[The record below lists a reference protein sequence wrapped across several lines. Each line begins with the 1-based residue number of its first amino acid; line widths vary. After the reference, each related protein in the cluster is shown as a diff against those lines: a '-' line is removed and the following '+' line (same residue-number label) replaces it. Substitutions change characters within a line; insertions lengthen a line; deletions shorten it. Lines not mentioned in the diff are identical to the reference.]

1 MSTKRKLTTCE
12 QRAKVY
18 CENLR
23 QFQGGQIHI
32 EWKKSR
38 TWGNNPVI
46 ENHYG
51 EKCCNVSG
59 CGYCKESTAL
69 ADVLQF
75 LGETDE
81 ERNAIARTGGAGV
94 SSVEHELNKIG
105 WSLKSIARPKTAD
118 VYQLSRI
125 IAE

>member
-1 MSTKRKLTTCE
+1 MITKRKLTTCE
-12 QRAKVY
+12 QRAKAY
-18 CENLR
+18 CEDIRKHGSTQLV
-23 QFQGGQIHI
+23 I

-38 TWGNNPVI
+38 TWGNNPII

-81 ERNAIARTGGAGV
+81 QQNSIARTGGAGV
-94 SSVEHELNKIG
+94 SSVVDALKAIG
-105 WSLKSIARPKTAD
+105 WKLEAIARPKTAD
-118 VYQLSRI
+118 VYRI
-125 IAE
+125 ERINP

>member
-1 MSTKRKLTTCE
+1 MTTKRKPTTFE
-12 QRAKVY
+12 KRAQSY
-18 CENLR
+18 CIHLK
-23 QFQGGQIHI
+23 QFRGGQVHI
-32 EWKKSR
+32 DWRKSR

-75 LGETDE
+75 LGETE
-81 ERNAIARTGGAGV
+81 EQQNSIARTGGAGV
-94 SSVEHELNKIG
+94 SSVVDALKAIG
-105 WSLKSIARPKTAD
+105 WKLEAIARPKTAD

-125 IAE
+125 ISE